1 MAGQAED
8 QSQNANVLLYAFVGI
23 YFCLLVVVAKIAHSK
38 KVRAIE
44 SHGEIKAHFSGSYG
58 AISLFL
64 TTFSTI
70 YSGYTVIGI
79 PEEAFA
85 RGFVALRWIGAT
97 LVIVA
102 GMLLFNPRLRR
113 VAAVRGYTSPQ
124 DFLNDRY
131 GTLRLRLLCAVCGV
145 IPIISYITA
154 QIVSFSAMLQGM
166 TLGAVPKWACMVIF
180 CVMILTLEVLGG
192 MNSVVLTDV
201 VQSILMIASFLTIP
215 VVIAAEYGWLPAIG
229 PSDCGFLRNVSPNVT
244 DIFSVPDEC
253 MGAAHGCVA
262 AGCIEAVNPE
272 FYQFPAR
279 STCCEIVFFL
289 LNMLVA
295 PLSPHIVQRTY
306 IATSDADMRLVVGA
320 MLLAPFI
327 AQTPGIIIGLTK
339 SAYDPMWPVV
349 DQEATA
355 FSGLSAQL
363 KMVGWF
369 QYFLVTMMT
378 CSTLAAIMSTADSAV
393 MGASSIASIDV
404 VKGSL
409 LPNLSTKN
417 VVRLGEATSVIICI
431 VASIMGMYCSDEQLG
446 TMIVFQGGMNMQLLP
461 AFGLG
466 LYFPI
471 KELAVT
477 SGIIAGLISLVIVLI
492 VGNPVEDY
500 VPTVYIS
507 AAINFLIVALVQGIC
522 SARAEAKAAEAG
534 AALSIDS
541 VREAMSTSR
550 EPKLVLVALML
561 GIAVASAPW
570 YGTPGEEE
578 EIIYG
583 LPRWGLFQLAAFVMM
598 FFVGAVTCALWK
610 PPMDSKVVKGLETAT

>member
-1 MAGQAED
+1 M
-8 QSQNANVLLYAFVGI
+8 
-23 YFCLLVVVAKIAHSK
+23 
-38 KVRAIE
+38 
-44 SHGEIKAHFSGSYG
+44 
-58 AISLFL
+58 
-64 TTFSTI
+64 
-70 YSGYTVIGI
+70 
-79 PEEAFA
+79 
-85 RGFVALRWIGAT
+85 
-97 LVIVA
+97 
-102 GMLLFNPRLRR
+102 
-113 VAAVRGYTSPQ
+113 
-124 DFLNDRY
+124 
-131 GTLRLRLLCAVCGV
+131 
-145 IPIISYITA
+145 
-154 QIVSFSAMLQGM
+154 
-166 TLGAVPKWACMVIF
+166 
-180 CVMILTLEVLGG
+180 
-192 MNSVVLTDV
+192 
-201 VQSILMIASFLTIP
+201 
-215 VVIAAEYGWLPAIG
+215 
-229 PSDCGFLRNVSPNVT
+229 
-244 DIFSVPDEC
+244 
-253 MGAAHGCVA
+253 
-262 AGCIEAVNPE
+262 
-272 FYQFPAR
+272 
-279 STCCEIVFFL
+279 
-289 LNMLVA
+289 
-295 PLSPHIVQRTY
+295 
-306 IATSDADMRLVVGA
+306 
-320 MLLAPFI
+320 
-327 AQTPGIIIGLTK
+327 
-339 SAYDPMWPVV
+339 
-349 DQEATA
+349 
-355 FSGLSAQL
+355 
-363 KMVGWF
+363 
-369 QYFLVTMMT
+369 
-378 CSTLAAIMSTADSAV
+378 
-393 MGASSIASIDV
+393 
-404 VKGSL
+404 KGSL

-507 AAINFLIVALVQGIC
+507 AAINFLSVALVQGIC
-522 SARAEAKAAEAG
+522 SARADAKAAETG